1 LEARLRHSVKSQKAW
16 ISKPALKLVVATLT
30 LFIFLFILLMFIFA
44 CTRENVETNLLLP
57 IGFSSLPADLVRI
70 PSNYTNLEIRIKGPA
85 KLVENASQEEIT
97 YLVDLY
103 TDLAMDP
110 AGTVSSIEP
119 GFYSI
124 PIMNERIPLNP
135 RITILKVK
143 PSYVTVHLEQKM
155 IKRLP
160 VHVPYAGEA
169 APGFTALD
177 AATVPK
183 VVEVTGARSTIEP
196 LMFIMTKPADITN
209 AKEDFKK
216 NLPLDLAPS
225 TTVDP
230 PGTIVVASIPIV
242 ETIVTQ
248 NFENLKI
255 TTINNSNSISVVP
268 PFMDIKVKGPL
279 NTLKKDGI
287 KETFK
292 IYIDLEGLTPGV
304 YVRRA
309 AITLPVGLILADT
322 KPELF
327 TVTIHHNN

>member
-1 LEARLRHSVKSQKAW
+1 M
-16 ISKPALKLVVATLT
+16 LT
-30 LFIFLFILLMFIFA
+30 FLLFISA
-44 CTRENVETNLLLP
+44 CTREPVETNLLIP

-70 PSNYTNLEIRIKGPA
+70 PYNSTNLEIRIKGPA
-85 KLVENASQEEIT
+85 KLVQNASQEEIS
-97 YLVDLY
+97 YIVDLY

-124 PIMNERIPLNP
+124 PIMDKRIPINP

-143 PSYVTVHLEQKM
+143 PTYVTVHLERKM

-160 VHVPYAGEA
+160 IHVPYTGDA
-169 APGFTALD
+169 ASGFMALD
-177 AATVPK
+177 ATTIPG
-183 VVEVTGARSTIEP
+183 VVEVTGARSTISP
-196 LMFIMTKPADITN
+196 LMFIMTKPVDITN

-230 PGTIVVASIPIV
+230 PGAIVVASIPIV

-248 NFENLKI
+248 NFESLKI
-255 TTINNSNSISVVP
+255 VTINCSNTTRVVP
-268 PFMDIKVKGPL
+268 PTMEIKVKGPL
-279 NTLKKDGI
+279 NTLKKNGI

-309 AITLPVGLILADT
+309 AISLPVGLILADT
-322 KPELF
+322 EPELF
-327 TVTIHHNN
+327 TVTINP